1 MEYTFDKQ
9 RFFTKESKTTKAIS
23 FSNFEFDYLS
33 YKWELSRNITL
44 NVACIDNFK
53 APLKDDVLETA
64 VFFAENYSAAYTKS
78 LIVCLNSYQ
87 KSTGFD
93 DFTEL
98 GLISFYNLAKN
109 GAKSNKFKTYVSQ
122 LRCFIRQMRF
132 LGLASHIDE
141 GIFKL
146 TEMWSIGGNDKGIPV
161 LSLDPEK
168 GPFSDL
174 EFDAI
179 GHNAAHR
186 YAEGKL
192 SIEEYVT
199 ISLFKATGRRPDQLA
214 SMKHKDFYLSNT
226 HSSTPIYIGNIP
238 RAKQRGGKFR
248 SSFTPFG
255 FTLEIGRMIEKHIKE
270 QTKFIEKVLVRKLSD
285 EQKGELALFIDR
297 DALQEMK
304 KLSSGQLSSYLK
316 SELLHIKNINLSLN
330 LRGALKKLNVISERT
345 GEPLHSTG
353 YRFRYTLGTRAAR
366 EGAGVLTIARLLDH
380 SDTQNVGVYVA
391 NVPEFAVE
399 ISKIMNQPLA
409 RYASAFAG
417 QLVADESE
425 ANAINPG
432 AKRIPC
438 RDKDCDVGSCG
449 TSSFCR
455 DYAPIACYVCPKFQP
470 WANAPHHLVLEWL
483 IEERERVKKDT
494 NGDMQIVTIN
504 DRAIL
509 AVCQVIEECRK
520 YNND

>member
-9 RFFTKESKTTKAIS
+9 KFFTKESKTTKAIS

-33 YKWELSRNITL
+33 DKWELSRNITL
-44 NVACIDNFK
+44 NVECIDNFK
-53 APLKDDVLETA
+53 ALLKDDVLETA
-64 VFFAENYSAAYTKS
+64 VFFAENYSAGYTKS
-78 LIVCLNSYQ
+78 LIVSLNSYQ
-87 KSTGFD
+87 KFTGFN

-109 GAKSNKFKTYVSQ
+109 GAKSNKFKAYVSH

-141 GIFKL
+141 AIFKL
-146 TEMWSIGGNDKGIPV
+146 TEMWTIGGNDKGIPV

-255 FTLEIGRMIEKHIKE
+255 FTVEIGRMLEKHIKE
-270 QTKFIEKVLVRKLSD
+270 QTKFIEKVLDRQLSD
-285 EQKGELALFIDR
+285 EQKDELALFIDR

-304 KLSSGQLSSYLK
+304 KFSSGQLSSYLK
-316 SELLHIKNINLSLN
+316 SELLHIKNTDLS
-330 LRGALKKLNVISERT
+330 KYK
-345 GEPLHSTG
+345 
-353 YRFRYTLGTRAAR
+353 
-366 EGAGVLTIARLLDH
+366 
-380 SDTQNVGVYVA
+380 
-391 NVPEFAVE
+391 
-399 ISKIMNQPLA
+399 
-409 RYASAFAG
+409 
-417 QLVADESE
+417 
-425 ANAINPG
+425 
-432 AKRIPC
+432 
-438 RDKDCDVGSCG
+438 
-449 TSSFCR
+449 
-455 DYAPIACYVCPKFQP
+455 
-470 WANAPHHLVLEWL
+470 HLVSF
-483 IEERERVKKDT
+483 
-494 NGDMQIVTIN
+494 
-504 DRAIL
+504 
-509 AVCQVIEECRK
+509 
-520 YNND
+520 